1 MGIIY
6 LIKTYKLQME
16 IPSAADFQCSMD
28 GYVELTL
35 EAYNVALF
43 GLALLKETYAALLP
57 SKLGKSVNYAWKG
70 VIGAGGW
77 VGYIMAA
84 AYYFGLEF
92 GYADALCTASGYV
105 YVGIGVFYTLLEF
118 AE

>member
-1 MGIIY
+1 MGN
-6 LIKTYKLQME
+6 LINKTYIMSLRN
-16 IPSAADFQCSMD
+16 ADDFSCTMD

-43 GLALLKETYAALLP
+43 GLALLKEAYASLLP
-57 SKLGKSVNYAWKG
+57 KSLGKSVNYAWDG
-70 VIGAGGW
+70 ILGAGGW

-92 GYADALCTASGYV
+92 GYAEYLCQGSGYV
-105 YVGIGVFYTLLEF
+105 YIAIGIFYQLLEF
-118 AE
+118 SG